1 MSVKVFGEDAN
12 LVTSLGSITQGIGKE
27 FIPIEGTIPTLG
39 SDVQLVYTP
48 VLLGSS
54 FVNQSPVALD
64 TPLQVNFGAAS
75 SNAFIDLDAA
85 GNITFL
91 QVGVYEVS
99 IRVALGRTTNP
110 GAAILL
116 ARATLN
122 GSQIGNSFHANLPD
136 QDTNIPLSVQTN
148 ITASVNDVFAVQIMR
163 SSAGVNAG
171 GLFTQAGTAGWNNS
185 PSAQATVT
193 RVTGVVV

>member
-48 VLLGSS
+48 VLLSAS
-54 FVNQSPVALD
+54 FVNQLPSGLD
-64 TPLQVNFGAAS
+64 TPLQVNFGAAT
-75 SNAFIDLDAA
+75 SNTFIDLDAA

-91 QVGVYEVS
+91 QAGVYELS
-99 IRVALGRTTNP
+99 IRVTQGRETNP

-122 GSQIGNSFHANLPD
+122 GNQIGNSFHANLPN
-136 QDTNIPLSVQTN
+136 QNTSIPLAVTTN
-148 ITASVNDVFAVQIMR
+148 LTASVNDVFAVQVMR
-163 SSAGVNAG
+163 SSAGVDSG
-171 GLFTQAGTAGWNNS
+171 GLFAQAGTAGWNNS